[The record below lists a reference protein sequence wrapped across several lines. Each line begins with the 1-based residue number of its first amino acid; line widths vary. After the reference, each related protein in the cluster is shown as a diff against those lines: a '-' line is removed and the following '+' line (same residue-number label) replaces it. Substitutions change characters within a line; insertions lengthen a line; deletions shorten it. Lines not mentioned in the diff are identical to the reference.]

1 MAERYVFEV
10 SNNGKIVCDF
20 IDSMAESS
28 ELKDI
33 ICDEYKIKERLVS
46 EEFYQEVVDE
56 GGILKYNI

>member
-10 SNNGKIVCDF
+10 SNNGKVVCDF
-20 IDSMAESS
+20 TDSMAKSS
-28 ELKDI
+28 ELKEI
-33 ICDEYKIKERLVS
+33 VCDESKIQERLVS